1 MTDYERY
8 LFDLN
13 GYIVVPNALTPEQV
27 GALNEAI
34 DHNQDK
40 IRMREGE
47 LSLSGGSPALKRDH
61 GRGDILGLLVWPK
74 PWCQPF
80 RDLLSL
86 PGTVRYMLDLIG
98 EGFRYA
104 NANGIS
110 MTAGG
115 EGHVFHGGGAP
126 MSHYFYKFQDGKI
139 YNGLMTVCYQLSD
152 INPGDGGFACI
163 PGSHKANYPC
173 PMEVKRLEVDLGCV
187 RHLPMKA
194 GDALIFTE
202 ALTHG
207 TLPWT
212 AAHERR
218 TLLYRYSP
226 GTMLFSNES
235 IHPQYAAFAQE
246 LTPLQRAI
254 MEPPHYSNRPNLT
267 ALLEEE
273 EKARNT

>member
-1 MTDYERY
+1 MTDHEKY

-13 GYIVVPNALTPEQV
+13 GYIVVEGMLTAGQV
-27 GALNEAI
+27 KALNEAI
-34 DHNQDK
+34 DHNRDQ
-40 IRMREGE
+40 IRVREGE
-47 LSLSGGSPALKRDH
+47 LSLSGGSPALKREH

-74 PWCQPF
+74 PWRQPF
-80 RDLLSL
+80 RDLLSHHR
-86 PGTVRYMLDLIG
+86 TVRAMLELIG
-98 EGFRYA
+98 NGFRYA

-110 MTAGG
+110 MTAGA

-126 MSHYFYKFQDGKI
+126 MSHYFYKFQDGKM

-152 INPGDGGFACI
+152 IRSGDGGFACI

-187 RHLPMKA
+187 RHLPMKV

-202 ALTHG
+202 TLTHG
-207 TLPWT
+207 TLPWG
-212 AAHERR
+212 ASHERR

-226 GTMLFSNES
+226 GPMMFSKIS
-235 IHPQYAAFAQE
+235 IHPDYGFFADE

-254 MEPPHYSNRPNLT
+254 MEPPYYSNRPSIA

-273 EKARNT
+273 ETR